1 MRNYFKRGFLP
12 LYCLDGDGGDGGDGG
27 GGGGDSGFVG
37 SDGTFNEGWASGEAF
52 KDNSETL
59 SRFKNVTD
67 MANSYMDLRKK
78 SSKNP
83 DLMVEIPSDTSSDE
97 VKSAWGKANGVP
109 ETVDEYKYDYS
120 DDFATKLGPL
130 DDTKMSVIKEFAH
143 KELGLSPAKYQK
155 LMDFYHTQTSSEID
169 ISEASLA
176 EMTNQRFED
185 GTAVLEG
192 QWLEGREERTA
203 AALAHLQKYGE
214 IEIKGKDGEMINP
227 LEKLFEEAPQL
238 KQSPWLTMI
247 MDNMA
252 QKMGEAG
259 RKGGSD
265 TGSMSLD
272 GINSQITAI
281 RAQQSEIRKA
291 NPVNFKGDP
300 QFKDYEQK
308 LKALYQK
315 KPA

>member
-12 LYCLDGDGGDGGDGG
+12 FYCMADGDGGDGG
-27 GGGGDSGFVG
+27 GGGSVSAVNPDG
-37 SDGTFNEGWASGEAF
+37 SFTEDFYGSHGE
-52 KDNSETL
+52 DNREYL
-59 SRFKNVTD
+59 SRYKAPSDLAKANVE
-67 MANSYMDLRKK
+67 LRKK
-78 SSKNP
+78 FSKNP
-83 DLMVEIPSDTSSDE
+83 DSMVEIPGDSSTDE
-97 VKSAWGKANGVP
+97 VKVAWSKANGVP
-109 ETVDEYKYDYS
+109 ESVDGYEYNYS
-120 DDFATKLGPL
+120 DDFAAKLGPL
-130 DDTKMSVIKEFAH
+130 DDTKMAAIKEFAH
-143 KELGLSPAKYQK
+143 KDLGLSPAKYQK
-155 LMDFYHTQTSSEID
+155 LLDFYHTEAASGID
-169 ISEASLA
+169 TSEASLA
-176 EMTNQRFED
+176 EITSQRFEA

-192 QWLEGREERTA
+192 QWLDGKDERTA

-259 RKGGSD
+259 RVGGKD
-265 TGSMSLD
+265 TGALSID
-272 GINSQITAI
+272 GINSQITDI
-281 RAQQSEIRKA
+281 RAKQKVIRDA

-300 QFKDYEQK
+300 QFKDFEQK
-308 LKALYQK
+308 LKVLYQK